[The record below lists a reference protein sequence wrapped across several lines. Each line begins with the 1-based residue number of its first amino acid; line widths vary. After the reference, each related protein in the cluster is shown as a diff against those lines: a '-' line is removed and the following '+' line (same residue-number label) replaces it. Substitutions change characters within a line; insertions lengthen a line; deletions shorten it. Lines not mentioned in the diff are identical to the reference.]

1 MKKSGKKF
9 TAGILIGVLAAS
21 SPFSALSGTINVHAE
36 SITEDEPLTQ
46 EMPEFNEGFRSS
58 NANVDENKSAA
69 DSLKLAVA
77 EAGKLEQQQ
86 KDYNCFT
93 AESWERVQEA
103 LDEARAM
110 LEKPELTQ
118 EEIDKAFLKLITA
131 CDLLEDSVQKVGL
144 KTAIDG
150 AKAILEDGAELSGYT
165 PESIEAVKAALAE
178 AEKIFA
184 DISADAQTVNQASR
198 NLMDAV
204 TNMKET
210 KKPSKAELN
219 RKISEAKAIKKGSY
233 TDASFHALTVAIA
246 EAEKVATDPNATQAA
261 IDAQVNALKNAI
273 SNLKVEIP
281 QPSKTALYAKIA
293 QAKAIKIGNYTN
305 ASYSALTAAIAA
317 AEKVA
322 ADPKAAQA
330 AIDAQTAALAKAIQ
344 GLKIDAD
351 KEAAVQV
358 KAATVTA
365 KAANQASRY
374 IKLSW
379 KKVSGADG
387 YVVMNKTGKGWK
399 TIKTIKKNSSTSYV
413 YKKAE
418 LGKKYTF
425 AVKAYKK
432 ADGKTVY
439 SKYKIVTIKAV
450 PQSPT
455 IKARELK
462 GNIRVTWKKESSA
475 VTGYRIYRKTGKKW
489 SRIGDVNG
497 KTTRFTDKK
506 VKKGKTYTY
515 KVRVYKKANG
525 KNVYGKYSNE
535 IKVKVKVK

>member
-178 AEKIFA
+178 AEKNIC
-184 DISADAQTVNQASR
+184 
-198 NLMDAV
+198 
-204 TNMKET
+204 
-210 KKPSKAELN
+210 
-219 RKISEAKAIKKGSY
+219 
-233 TDASFHALTVAIA
+233 
-246 EAEKVATDPNATQAA
+246 
-261 IDAQVNALKNAI
+261 
-273 SNLKVEIP
+273 
-281 QPSKTALYAKIA
+281 
-293 QAKAIKIGNYTN
+293 
-305 ASYSALTAAIAA
+305 
-317 AEKVA
+317 
-322 ADPKAAQA
+322 
-330 AIDAQTAALAKAIQ
+330 
-344 GLKIDAD
+344 
-351 KEAAVQV
+351 
-358 KAATVTA
+358 
-365 KAANQASRY
+365 RY
-374 IKLSW
+374 QC
-379 KKVSGADG
+379 GCADG
-387 YVVMNKTGKGWK
+387 QSGKPESDGCRYQYER
-399 TIKTIKKNSSTSYV
+399 N
-413 YKKAE
+413 KKA
-418 LGKKYTF
+418 
-425 AVKAYKK
+425 VK
-432 ADGKTVY
+432 G
-439 SKYKIVTIKAV
+439 
-450 PQSPT
+450 
-455 IKARELK
+455 
-462 GNIRVTWKKESSA
+462 
-475 VTGYRIYRKTGKKW
+475 
-489 SRIGDVNG
+489 
-497 KTTRFTDKK
+497 RF
-506 VKKGKTYTY
+506 
-515 KVRVYKKANG
+515 
-525 KNVYGKYSNE
+525 E
-535 IKVKVKVK
+535 